1 MKNISNSKKNTQL
14 LEIAKQI
21 FYFKKKSLTENIT
34 LSKDEMILSLSNTC
48 IKQQKFIFCKNDIK
62 YLLNS
67 SDSQI
72 DYIIN
77 KYELNLSKNKHK
89 KLIILQKFL
98 TYFAIPEIIN
108 YSKNKKQ
115 INTTK

>member
-1 MKNISNSKKNTQL
+1 MKNISNPRKNTQL
-14 LEIAKQI
+14 LEIARQI
-21 FYFKKKSLTENIT
+21 FYLKKRSLTENIV
-34 LSKDEMILSLSNTC
+34 LSKDEIILSLSNTC
-48 IKQQKFIFCKNDIK
+48 IKQQKFIFCKKDIK

-72 DYIIN
+72 DYIID

-108 YSKNKKQ
+108 YSKNKK
-115 INTTK
+115 TD